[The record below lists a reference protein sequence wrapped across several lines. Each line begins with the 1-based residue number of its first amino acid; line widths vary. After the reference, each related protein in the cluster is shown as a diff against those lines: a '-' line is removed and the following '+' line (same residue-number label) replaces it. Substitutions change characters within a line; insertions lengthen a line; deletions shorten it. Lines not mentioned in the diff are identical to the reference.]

1 MNGRSLPCC
10 CNVKCGYWLESNVF
24 VVCIM
29 WSVVRE
35 SNFLTSL
42 GLVKF
47 HHSIRSIYRE
57 RNTTPKT
64 DSHFDSF
71 SRPHLYPSQAGPRR
85 CLVETYVLYKMMQIL
100 LKTGFTTNQFHSV
113 WVNSKT
119 GLLGSCLRKFLQIGM
134 ENTRGKRMGSK
145 DAVLTVCNGIF

>member
-1 MNGRSLPCC
+1 
-10 CNVKCGYWLESNVF
+10 
-24 VVCIM
+24 M

-71 SRPHLYPSQAGPRR
+71 SRRHLYPIQAGPRR
-85 CLVETYVLYKMMQIL
+85 CLVETCALQDDANFVENGFYYKPVSLCLGKLENGLALVMPAQIFTNWDGKYPGKTDGGERCGFNSMQWNI
-100 LKTGFTTNQFHSV
+100 LKTFARTDYIE
-113 WVNSKT
+113 VN
-119 GLLGSCLRKFLQIGM
+119 
-134 ENTRGKRMGSK
+134 
-145 DAVLTVCNGIF
+145 AVHVLEI